1 MNKEFK
7 IIENSENQN
16 VDDFYERFEEKLRLT
31 HIFPTDYMF
40 KYIIPSDQSVIAKLY
55 AIFVDTDAS
64 ISTRETKNGK
74 YTSVTIKV
82 PVNDAKDVIIYYR
95 QAASIEGIMAL

>member
-16 VDDFYERFEEKLRLT
+16 VDDFYKRFEEKLRLT

-40 KYIIPSDQSVIAKLY
+40 KYITPSDQSVIAKLY